1 MDEPTIAACRA
12 KVARAKEGLEVLADK
27 WRAWIDSQ
35 PYPSRIEADRDTG
48 WHCVYFDFSTPVPP
62 MFSVVA
68 GEIAFHLRS
77 ALDYLAWQEATEH
90 IGEACAKRWAHEISF
105 PIKRTPEAFRDSPV
119 LSHVREDTAALMER
133 HQPYQGGDDSR
144 EKILG
149 LLHWFNVRDKHR
161 ALHVLSLSA
170 LPFQRVNALVTAD
183 VVWSER
189 TLEIT
194 GGQVLE
200 DETKVACYRFDPH
213 GPDPNMRVQGTPEVS
228 VGFGDTPQEYMGM
241 HIDHVIEQVGYVI
254 GDFEGTI
261 AQ

>member
-1 MDEPTIAACRA
+1 
-12 KVARAKEGLEVLADK
+12 
-27 WRAWIDSQ
+27 
-35 PYPSRIEADRDTG
+35 
-48 WHCVYFDFSTPVPP
+48 

-149 LLHWFNVRDKHR
+149 LLHWFNVRDKH
-161 ALHVLSLSA
+161 
-170 LPFQRVNALVTAD
+170 D